1 MIVCFSYIKQV
12 NEINSFS
19 RYPSIESIRY
29 PKPGTANPQVS
40 LFMVD
45 LHSSVEHIRVKQIRP
60 PDELVKEG
68 SDSFY
73 VSKVAW
79 YDNERLLVAWTG
91 RNQSFSI
98 LVLCERT
105 SSWSC
110 EEIYRLRADKGW
122 VDGFESGLLAA
133 PDQNA
138 VLVRVNKWVNK
149 GEQQGGSEYYH
160 VACINVKVV
169 KLKVLKWI
177 LTLKKLF
184 IN

>member
-1 MIVCFSYIKQV
+1 
-12 NEINSFS
+12 
-19 RYPSIESIRY
+19 
-29 PKPGTANPQVS
+29 
-40 LFMVD
+40 MVD

-68 SDSFY
+68 SDGFY

-177 LTLKKLF
+177 LTLTNFSSTNNTQNKSITFLTDGKFDVIKL
-184 IN
+184 IAYSPVSSEV